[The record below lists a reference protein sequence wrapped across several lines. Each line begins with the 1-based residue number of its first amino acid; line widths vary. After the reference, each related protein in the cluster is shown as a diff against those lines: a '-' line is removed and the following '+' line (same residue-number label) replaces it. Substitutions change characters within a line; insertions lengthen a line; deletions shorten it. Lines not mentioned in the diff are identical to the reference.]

1 MKRILLKTQCGAGLS
16 LRGTSVPLERLVTC
30 GRRAEDPPQAKACP
44 TPRLRTFIIVAGL
57 SACLSAGSA
66 PDLAKLE
73 AALAAAPD
81 DIRCGSEYR
90 QAVIQAKEYERSLK
104 FFEKLV
110 ADHPTSANA
119 YLNYGFA
126 YVDKIPASGS
136 ITQVILANTALSY
149 FSKAIELKPTWI
161 ALYTR
166 GNSYLYW
173 PKIFNRAHLGVSD
186 LEQAMKM
193 QKADKQRSYHARGY
207 VSLGDGYWKMDD
219 VAKAKATW
227 QEGMKLFPGNA
238 QLKARLS
245 KDGDDLKTYIEDVLD
260 PNKRVDTDL
269 HEIWEAE

>member
-1 MKRILLKTQCGAGLS
+1 MKQILIAAGLS
-16 LRGTSVPLERLVTC
+16 VC
-30 GRRAEDPPQAKACP
+30 
-44 TPRLRTFIIVAGL
+44 F
-57 SACLSAGSA
+57 AGSL
-66 PDLAKLE
+66 PDLSKLE
-73 AALAAAPD
+73 GALAAAPD

-110 ADHPTSANA
+110 ADHPTASNA

-149 FSKAIELKPTWI
+149 FTKSIELKPSWI

-173 PKIFNRAHLGVSD
+173 PKIFGRAHLGVAD
-186 LEQAMKM
+186 LEQAMKI
-193 QKADKQRSYHARGY
+193 QKADKLRTYHVRAY
-207 VSLGDGYWKMDD
+207 ISLGDGYWKMDD
-219 VAKAKATW
+219 IGKAKAVW
-227 QEGMKLFPGNA
+227 QEGQKLFPTNA

-245 KDGDDLKTYIEDVLD
+245 KDGDDL
-260 PNKRVDTDL
+260 
-269 HEIWEAE
+269 